1 MPFEIIDSLDPL
13 AGLVEFRA
21 SPVYEMMMSIGTL
34 LKPSHVHEAWA
45 SQAVSSLSPDLLEEL
60 TFLYQNFCDGDI
72 YLELPVD
79 YDDHND
85 VPGFFEYVRRL
96 SDIDFV
102 FYLVGRTISRD
113 ELAQLIPN
121 GDAIRAA
128 LTAQEEHHEWYGRCL
143 DPILADIPGFRERLV
158 RAGQSYWTTFFQY
171 EIAGFEPKWAAGL
184 QDKKN
189 ILEREGGRVLLE
201 KVTGRSDLPP
211 ELPPGMPITSITFT
225 PVCLLQSRV
234 YRFFGYGNVTILFDP
249 QYTEERKLAIE
260 HAKDEAMAT
269 LKALNDETR
278 LKILRLIVQDHK
290 GHPHGKIIAEKLG
303 ISASAVSRHLALL
316 KQGDLI
322 AEEPLKNLIAYRFKS
337 ETLAELVDKL
347 LDYLHS

>member
-13 AGLVEFRA
+13 AALVEFRTSA
-21 SPVYEMMMSIGTL
+21 VYEMVMSARTL
-34 LKPSHVHEAWA
+34 IKPSHHQEAWA
-45 SQAVSSLSPDLLEEL
+45 QRAASSLSPDLLEEL
-60 TFLYQNFCDGDI
+60 TFLYRNFCEGNI

-79 YDDHND
+79 YADHNN
-85 VPGFFEYVRRL
+85 VPGFFAYVRHL
-96 SDIDFV
+96 SDTDFV
-102 FYLVGRTISRD
+102 FYLVGRNLSRD
-113 ELAQLIPN
+113 ELAQLVPD

-128 LTAQEEHHEWYGRCL
+128 LTAHNEHCEWYAQCL
-143 DPILADIPGFRERLV
+143 DPILADISGFRERLV
-158 RAGQSYWTTFFQY
+158 HAWQAYWTAFFQH
-171 EIAGFEPKWAAGL
+171 EIAGFEPQWTAGL
-184 QDKKN
+184 QDKQS

-201 KVTGRSDLPP
+201 KVTGRSELPP
-211 ELPPGMPITSITFT
+211 ELPPGMPITSVTFT

-249 QYTEERKLAIE
+249 QFTEERKLAIE
-260 HAKDEAMAT
+260 HAKDEALAT

-278 LKILRLIVQDHK
+278 LEILRLIVQAHK
-290 GHPHGKIIAEKLG
+290 GNPHGKIIAEKLG

-316 KQGDLI
+316 KEGDLI
-322 AEEPLKNLIAYRFKS
+322 TEEPLKNLIAYRFKS